1 MFRALNM
8 ETLLLQTLFASLF
21 GIAVGSFINV
31 VVFRSETNETLLG
44 RSKCRTCQ
52 KPILPKDLIPVL
64 SYFALKGRCRSCS
77 AVIEWQYP
85 VVEIV
90 MGVLFGVLYARAA
103 MFYNVPS
110 FVESNEWMLLF
121 LRDAVMS
128 VFLLIIF
135 VYDLRFSYILD
146 RFSIPA
152 MIIALGCNALLGA
165 PMVSILLGGLMIG
178 GFFAFQFL
186 ISKGAWIG
194 GGDIRMGLLMG
205 FYLGISQGLL
215 ALFIAYVL
223 GSIVGVILILSRK
236 RKLDSQVP
244 FGTFLSAATLVALLF
259 GNDILG
265 WYLGL
270 LH

>member
-1 MFRALNM
+1 M
-8 ETLLLQTLFASLF
+8 
-21 GIAVGSFINV
+21 GSFINV
-31 VVFRSETNETLLG
+31 VVFRSENNQTLLG

-52 KPILPKDLIPVL
+52 KPISAMDLIPVI

-90 MGVLFGVLYARAA
+90 MGVLFGLLYARAA

-110 FVESNEWMLLF
+110 FVDAHEWMLLF
-121 LRDAVMS
+121 LRDAIMS

-135 VYDLRFSYILD
+135 IYDLRFSYILD
-146 RFSIPA
+146 RFSVPA
-152 MIIALGCNALLGA
+152 MIIALGFNLLLGA
-165 PMVSILLGGLMIG
+165 PLSSLLLGGFAIG

-186 ISKGAWIG
+186 ISRGAWIG

-205 FYLGISQGLL
+205 FYLGLSQGLL
-215 ALFIAYVL
+215 ALFLSYVL
-223 GSIVGVILILSRK
+223 GSIIGIGLILSKK

-244 FGTFLSAATLVALLF
+244 FGTFMAVATFVTLIF
-259 GNDILG
+259 GPRILD
-265 WYLGL
+265 WYLGF